1 MPTTNFDSSLI
12 STQRKAKALY
22 AYNNT
27 LQTAKQTNAS
37 VRREQLTT
45 QTLDVVTLRKQG
57 GCLCGA
63 TGAS

>member
-1 MPTTNFDSSLI
+1 MPTANYDSSLI

-27 LQTAKQTNAS
+27 LQAAKQVNGS

-57 GCLCGA
+57 GCLCGP